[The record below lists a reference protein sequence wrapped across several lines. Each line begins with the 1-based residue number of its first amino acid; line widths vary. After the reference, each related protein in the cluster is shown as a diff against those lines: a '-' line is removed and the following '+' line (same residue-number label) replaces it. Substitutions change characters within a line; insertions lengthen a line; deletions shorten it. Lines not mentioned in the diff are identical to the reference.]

1 MADRELMELEMA
13 DGTSVWIETDSTAAP
28 AGGSTLR
35 RVSRGGAAQGEADR
49 RFEDAIAQI
58 RPAAQ
63 ALLDSLKELN
73 TPEEIALEFGIKFNA
88 KAGVVF
94 ASVDSEAT
102 FKVSLKWKN
111 AGEPT
116 G

>member
-1 MADRELMELEMA
+1 MPDRDLVDFHLE
-13 DGTSVWIETDSTAAP
+13 DGSTVWIETDTAQDTTS
-28 AGGSTLR
+28 GSTLR
-35 RVSRGGAAQGEADR
+35 RVSRGGGAPSEADR
-49 RFEDAIAQI
+49 RFEDAVARI

-88 KAGVVF
+88 KAGVIF

-102 FKVSLKWKN
+102 FKVSVKWTN
-111 AGEPT
+111 AD
-116 G
+116 